1 VTTPSPDDDRTPR
14 RDEPTPDLTATGGAH
29 AAGESADD
37 VPTGSAASRPREWD
51 DTSELES
58 TATRR
63 QGFLGLRG
71 DGGPAADDAGTAR
84 DTTGTSRGDAA
95 PPTGPYATTGDAS
108 RDVPGTGR
116 SARTPEEA
124 ALRDRWRER
133 EASAGVLDGATQ
145 AAPRSRAG
153 AHWWSLLLTLVL
165 TPVAWYLVA
174 DAGARLTL
182 GDDSPWAR
190 GELAAAPLAELVAG
204 LILTAA
210 ILLAA
215 RWSSLGAQVVGIL
228 VLLAGLAFV
237 FLPSQTAVLIEPAVT
252 WLEDLNA
259 LGRNAAHH
267 LLADGP
273 SGRLA
278 LYGLGLLA
286 LGVVSHGA
294 RRLGRA
300 EERAREAYAVRT
312 GRSGRHG
319 SGR

>member
-1 VTTPSPDDDRTPR
+1 MTTPSPDDDRTPR
-14 RDEPTPDLTATGGAH
+14 RDEPTPDLSPTGGTSD
-29 AAGESADD
+29 AGEPAGARTGS
-37 VPTGSAASRPREWD
+37 TGSAPRRPREWD
-51 DTSELES
+51 DTSDLET

-63 QGFLGLRG
+63 QGFLGLHG
-71 DGGPAADDAGTAR
+71 DASDAGPQPGPHV
-84 DTTGTSRGDAA
+84 TTGG
-95 PPTGPYATTGDAS
+95 GDAS
-108 RDVPGTGR
+108 RDAPTTGGR

-190 GELAAAPLAELVAG
+190 GEVAPAALLELLAG
-204 LILTAA
+204 LVVTAA
-210 ILLAA
+210 VLLAA
-215 RWSSLGAQVVGIL
+215 RWSSLGAQVIGTL

-237 FLPSQTAVLIEPAVT
+237 ILPSQTAEVVGPAVT

-259 LGRNAAHH
+259 LGRNTAHH

-273 SGRLA
+273 SGWLA
-278 LYGLGLLA
+278 LYGLGLLS

-300 EERAREAYAVRT
+300 DERAREAYAVRT
-312 GRSGRHG
+312 GRSARRGDGR
-319 SGR
+319 

>member
-1 VTTPSPDDDRTPR
+1 MTTPSPDDARTPR
-14 RDEPTPDLTATGGAH
+14 RDEPTPDPTAHDADETADLRAGSFRSP
-29 AAGESADD
+29 AAR
-37 VPTGSAASRPREWD
+37 RPERD

-63 QGFLGLRG
+63 QGFMGLRG
-71 DGGPAADDAGTAR
+71 EAPTGADAGTP
-84 DTTGTSRGDAA
+84 RGDAD
-95 PPTGPYATTGDAS
+95 PHPE
-108 RDVPGTGR
+108 PGTRPEPGPHV
-116 SARTPEEA
+116 ARTPEEA
-124 ALRDRWRER
+124 ALRERWRER

-165 TPVAWYLVA
+165 APVAWYLVA

-190 GELAAAPLAELVAG
+190 GELAPAALIELAAG
-204 LILTAA
+204 LVVTAVVLLT
-210 ILLAA
+210 A
-215 RWSSLGAQVVGIL
+215 RWSSLGAQVTGVL

-237 FLPSQTAVLIEPAVT
+237 ILPARTAEVVEPAVT

-259 LGRNAAHH
+259 LGRNVAHH

-273 SGRLA
+273 AGRLA

-286 LGVVSHGA
+286 VGVVSHGA

-300 EERAREAYAVRT
+300 EERAREAYALRT
-312 GRSGRHG
+312 GRSARHG
-319 SGR
+319 NGR